1 MRSQVRRTSS
11 KARRDA
17 TLAWGLAAFIA
28 VFRRE
33 QTTAC
38 AVVSLHVGV
47 GVILTAKPPNCRRSR
62 RPFGGRDDA
71 GPRSRNTG
79 ERKWTRPH
87 CSSSSSWC
95 CCSAAADSSLDAGV
109 ESDGRFA
116 RRDCSSPYARTP
128 LPRAVADLGGIGDR
142 TLCFTSGDVKGAACS
157 CNPSSMTMSLTRLGY
172 QVHVGSGGPVLA
184 ARRDDRVPLRYTE
197 ADIEN
202 DLAVH
207 RELGILRGR

>member
-1 MRSQVRRTSS
+1 MRSQVGRTSS

-17 TLAWGLAAFIA
+17 SLAWGLAAFIA

-33 QTTAC
+33 QTPAC

-47 GVILTAKPPNCRRSR
+47 GVILTAKAPNRRRSL
-62 RPFGGRDDA
+62 RPFGGRDEP

-95 CCSAAADSSLDAGV
+95 CCSAAADSSTDAGF

-116 RRDCSSPYARTP
+116 RRDCSCPYARTP

-142 TLCFTSGDVKGAACS
+142 TRREVYDRHIVPRPFAGHTVFCQAKIATSR
-157 CNPSSMTMSLTRLGY
+157 PRT
-172 QVHVGSGGPVLA
+172 PLA
-184 ARRDDRVPLRYTE
+184 ATQIDAGATLPLCPAPHILKNGRALWMIRRR
-197 ADIEN
+197 
-202 DLAVH
+202 H
-207 RELGILRGR
+207 

>member
-11 KARRDA
+11 NARRDA
-17 TLAWGLAAFIA
+17 SLAWWLAAIIA

-47 GVILTAKPPNCRRSR
+47 GVILTAKAPNRRRSR

-95 CCSAAADSSLDAGV
+95 CCSAAADSSIDAGV

-116 RRDCSSPYARTP
+116 RRDCSSPYPRTP

-142 TLCFTSGDVKGAACS
+142 TRRESTVDESLHGPFAGHTVVRHAKSRHPRTTLSDPRIRPRDLTGHAA
-157 CNPSSMTMSLTRLGY
+157 
-172 QVHVGSGGPVLA
+172 GSPAGFSA
-184 ARRDDRVPLRYTE
+184 DRR
-197 ADIEN
+197 
-202 DLAVH
+202 
-207 RELGILRGR
+207 

>member
-17 TLAWGLAAFIA
+17 SLAWWLAAIIA

-47 GVILTAKPPNCRRSR
+47 GVILTAKAPNRRRSR

-95 CCSAAADSSLDAGV
+95 CCSAAADSSIDAGV

-116 RRDCSSPYARTP
+116 RRDCSSPYPRTP

-142 TLCFTSGDVKGAACS
+142 TRRESTVDESLHGPFAGHTVVRHAKSRHPRTTLSDPRIRPRDLTGHAA
-157 CNPSSMTMSLTRLGY
+157 
-172 QVHVGSGGPVLA
+172 GSPAGFSA
-184 ARRDDRVPLRYTE
+184 DRR
-197 ADIEN
+197 
-202 DLAVH
+202 
-207 RELGILRGR
+207 